1 MDYDFVVVGS
11 GFGGSVSAL
20 RLTEKGYKVAVI
32 EQGRRIGP
40 KDVQA
45 ADEKPLRNFF
55 WMPAAK
61 MNGFFTQTIFRHVQ
75 IVGGV
80 GLGGGSLVYAAVLL
94 KPKTGFFKDPVW
106 SNFGVDWEQE
116 LEPHYEEVK
125 RMLGLTN
132 NPNFDLQDEYLK
144 KTARTM
150 GAMDTYGPTPNG
162 IYFGKPGVTVKD
174 PFFGGEGPDRTGCE
188 LCGDCLSGCG
198 KGAKNSLDKNYLFLA
213 EKNGAEILTSRKVSH
228 IEPMEGGYRL
238 HIADPMKPKKA
249 YPPVTAKKVVLAGG
263 VLGTLELLFR
273 SRDVTKTLPKVSPLL
288 GRVVRTNS
296 EAIVA
301 SLSRNPDEDITRGSA
316 ISSHFYPDDHTHIT
330 QNRFPDGYDFM
341 RYYLGPMVDE
351 PNPAKRAFKTLWAM
365 VKNPIRSM
373 ASIFAKNWRK
383 RISVLTVM
391 QHMDNQ
397 ISLVY
402 RRGLFSWFN
411 KSLHSKIPEGQQR
424 APAFLPIANK
434 AARAYAQA
442 SGGDPLNVTM
452 ESLLNLSSTAH
463 ILGGCHMGTSPE
475 NGVISTDHE
484 VLGYPGL
491 YVADG
496 AAVSANVGVNP
507 SLTIAALAER
517 AMSGIE
523 AKQ

>member
-1 MDYDFVVVGS
+1 MDFDFVVVGS
-11 GFGGSVSAL
+11 GFGGSVAAL

-32 EQGRRIGP
+32 EQGKRIGP
-40 KDVQA
+40 KDVEK
-45 ADEKPLRNFF
+45 ADAQPLRNFF
-55 WMPAAK
+55 WVPALK

-80 GLGGGSLVYAAVLL
+80 GVGGGSLVYAAVLL
-94 KPKTGFFKDPVW
+94 KPQREFFKDPVW
-106 SNFGVDWEQE
+106 SNFGVDWEKE

-125 RMLGLTN
+125 RMLGLTT
-132 NPNFDLQDEYLK
+132 NPNHDLQDKYLK
-144 KTARTM
+144 KAARAM
-150 GAMDTYGPTPNG
+150 GAERTFGPTPNG

-213 EKNGAEILTSRKVSH
+213 EKNGAEVITSRKVSH
-228 IEPMEGGYRL
+228 VEPVDGGYRL
-238 HIADPMKPKKA
+238 HLVDPMKPGKK
-249 YPPVTAKKVVLAGG
+249 YPSITANKVVLAGG

-273 SRDVTKTLPKVSPLL
+273 SRDITKTLPEVSPLL
-288 GRVVRTNS
+288 GKVVRTNS

-301 SLSRNPDEDITRGSA
+301 SLSRDPNEDITKGSA
-316 ISSHFYPDDHTHIT
+316 ISSHFYPDEHTHIT

-351 PNPAKRAFKTLWAM
+351 PDPTKRALKTLWGM
-365 VKNPIRSM
+365 VRHPIRFTT
-373 ASIFAKNWRK
+373 SITAKNWRK

-397 ISLVY
+397 ISFVY
-402 RRGLFSWFN
+402 RRGLFSWFR
-411 KSLHSKIPEGQQR
+411 KKLHSQVPKGQR
-424 APAFLPIANK
+424 APAYLPVANK
-434 AARAYAQA
+434 AARAYAAA

-463 ILGGCHMGTSPE
+463 ILGGCHMGTSQE
-475 NGVISTDHE
+475 NGVINTDHE

-491 YVADG
+491 YVTDG

-517 AMSGIE
+517 AMSRIE
-523 AKQ
+523 EKL